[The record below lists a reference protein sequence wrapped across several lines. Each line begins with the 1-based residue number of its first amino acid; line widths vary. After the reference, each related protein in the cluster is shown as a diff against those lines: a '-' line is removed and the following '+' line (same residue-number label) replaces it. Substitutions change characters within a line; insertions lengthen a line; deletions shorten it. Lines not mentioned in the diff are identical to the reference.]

1 MDLNNYLKKL
11 LKESSMNKICK
22 LLITSL
28 LLHSCGLKKVDKV
41 DFSVPP
47 QNDKELI
54 ARVNAN
60 NNYPEWLYLKGKI
73 NLKTKDQNVTLNV
86 SVKNRKDSIIC
97 LNISA
102 PFGIEVFRAQLTPD
116 SIYFINRMDKTWFI
130 KSSSRLKDYLKT
142 EIYFDEVQKMIT
154 ANTSIVKEK
163 YSFSKDE
170 HYTLNSHY
178 FNYTISAFYRILNA
192 SLVEDNNIIDYSFSD
207 FNENNFPKE
216 FSLKIKSKESF
227 EATLKYSKIEFNSQ
241 QIFPFKIPD
250 TYVEIR

>member
-130 KSSSRLKDYLKT
+130 KSSSLLKDYLKT

>member
-41 DFSVPP
+41 DFSVLP

>member
-1 MDLNNYLKKL
+1 
-11 LKESSMNKICK
+11 MNKICK

-130 KSSSRLKDYLKT
+130 KSSSLLKDYLKT

>member
-1 MDLNNYLKKL
+1 
-11 LKESSMNKICK
+11 MNKIYT
-22 LLITSL
+22 LLIISL
-28 LLHSCGLKKVDKV
+28 LFHSCGLKKVDKV
-41 DFSVPP
+41 VFLVPP

-54 ARVNAN
+54 ARVNAK

-73 NLKTKDQNVTLNV
+73 NLKNKDQNVTLNV
-86 SVKNRKDSIIC
+86 SIKNRKDSIVW

-102 PFGIEVFRAQLTPD
+102 PFGIELFRAQITPD
-116 SIYFINRMDKTWFI
+116 SIYFINRTNKTWFI
-130 KSSSRLKDYLKT
+130 KSSSHIKDYLKT
-142 EIYFDEVQKMIT
+142 EISFDEVQEMIT
-154 ANTSIVKEK
+154 ANTSVVKEK

-170 HYTLNSHY
+170 HYTLNSQY

-192 SLVEDNNIIDYSFSD
+192 SLVEDENKIDYSFSD

-227 EATLKYSKIEFNSQ
+227 EATLNYSKIEFNSQ

-250 TYVEIR
+250 SYVEIK

>member
-130 KSSSRLKDYLKT
+130 KSSSRLKDYLKA